1 MDATAELSRR
11 LESLIRSGTI
21 SAVDHGKA
29 LCRVHTGQLETDWLP
44 WLERRAGA
52 TRSWNPPTEGE
63 QVVLLCPSGDPAS
76 GFVLLGLYADANPA
90 PDSSPD
96 THTVVFPD
104 GARICYD
111 HALGA
116 LSVTG
121 IKTALVDAADS
132 ITANAGKTINA
143 KAGQTITAEAGETI
157 TLKAGA
163 SVTID
168 APQTTVTGNLLVQK
182 ALTFMGGMSGA
193 GSAGGGGGPVA
204 TINGPVKVMGG
215 DITTDGDVKAG
226 NVSVK
231 GHNHKE
237 QGDDAPTSPPIGA

>member
-44 WLERRAGA
+44 WLESRTGE
-52 TRSWNPPTEGE
+52 TRSWNPPTVGE

-76 GFVLLGLYADANPA
+76 GFVLLGLYADAKPA
-90 PDSSPD
+90 PDSNPA

-116 LSVTG
+116 LSATG
-121 IKTALVDAADS
+121 IKTALVDASNSITAKADKSIHAQAGQSITAEAGDS
-132 ITANAGKTINA
+132 ITL
-143 KAGQTITAEAGETI
+143 KAGQTIT
-157 TLKAGA
+157 L
-163 SVTID
+163 D
-168 APQTTVTGNLLVQK
+168 APNTVITGNALVQK
-182 ALTFMGGMSGA
+182 LFTFLGGMA
-193 GSAGGGGGPVA
+193 GFAGPGGGPTA
-204 TINGPVKVMGG
+204 RLSGQMAIDGGGINVQGG
-215 DITTDGDVKAG
+215 DVRADGISLKT
-226 NVSVK
+226 
-231 GHNHKE
+231 HPHIE
-237 QGDDAPTSPPIGA
+237 QGDGKPTSPPQAS